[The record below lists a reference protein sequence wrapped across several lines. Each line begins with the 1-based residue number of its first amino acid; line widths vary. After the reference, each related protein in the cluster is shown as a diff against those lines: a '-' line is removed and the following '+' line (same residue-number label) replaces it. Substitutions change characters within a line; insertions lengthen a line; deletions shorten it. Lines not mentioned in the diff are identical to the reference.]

1 MPIQNCSS
9 NQKPGFKWGNSG
21 KCYVY
26 TPNIISSKT
35 RARNR
40 ARKQGIAEIISGFEF
55 EIVEG
60 RITSSNVKSYA
71 YDSIKLEL
79 YITFND
85 NSTYRYD
92 NITIQEF
99 FEIRNGEASCITE
112 GSNQYGSWYVGKTPS
127 VGAAVYKYLV
137 RANVPFQKVGALD
150 FLFDEV
156 KLVSYNDYPQA
167 ASDNA
172 KRALKWVE
180 ENGWGSCGTPVGKI
194 RANQLANRENI
205 SRDTIARMASF
216 ERQRQNKNTPYGE
229 GCGKLMWDSWGG
241 DEGIEWAQRKL
252 KEIDNA
258 KFKEG
263 VPHYTKDGKLYEGPT
278 HKDASGR
285 LMTGAVHTADSE
297 YLYHKDELAE
307 VGERGAIVPSKKAP
321 KSDTPNPKPEGEG
334 TAKGDASTSRG
345 AKVSERVEKILKD
358 KSDDFNERYKEKL
371 GYGVNIGML
380 KSVYQR
386 GLGAFNVSH
395 SPRVTSAEQWAL
407 ARVNAFLYIIKN
419 GRPEN
424 PKYDTDFD
432 LLPKE
437 HPKYIK

>member
-26 TPNIISSKT
+26 TTNNPSSKT
-35 RARNR
+35 RARNK

-60 RITSSNVKSYA
+60 RVTSSNVKSYA

-137 RANVPFQKVGALD
+137 RANVPFQKVGAISLE
-150 FLFDEV
+150 FDEV

-167 ASDNA
+167 ATDNA

-180 ENGWGSCGTPVGKI
+180 ENGWGDCGTPVGKI

-229 GCGKLMWDSWGG
+229 GCGKLMWDAWGG
-241 DEGIEWAQRKL
+241 DEGIEWAQNKL
-252 KEIDNA
+252 KEID
-258 KFKEG
+258 
-263 VPHYTKDGKLYEGPT
+263 
-278 HKDASGR
+278 
-285 LMTGAVHTADSE
+285 
-297 YLYHKDELAE
+297 
-307 VGERGAIVPSKKAP
+307 
-321 KSDTPNPKPEGEG
+321 
-334 TAKGDASTSRG
+334 
-345 AKVSERVEKILKD
+345 
-358 KSDDFNERYKEKL
+358 
-371 GYGVNIGML
+371 
-380 KSVYQR
+380 
-386 GLGAFNVSH
+386 
-395 SPRVTSAEQWAL
+395 
-407 ARVNAFLYIIKN
+407 
-419 GRPEN
+419 EN
-424 PKYDTDFD
+424 
-432 LLPKE
+432 
-437 HPKYIK
+437 